1 MPSVPANVCGVAG
14 EAAKAAALGL
24 PRPAP
29 VAGASERLP
38 GSVSGYTFRRC
49 ECDGICVPIR
59 VTASSPTVSPCVRGV
74 SPGHWPV
81 PQALRPPKSGSQKV
95 VLPPPAY
102 CVHIAELIRLA
113 PGREGGGRY
122 AVITG

>member
-49 ECDGICVPIR
+49 ECDGLCVPIR
-59 VTASSPTVSPCVRGV
+59 VTAYSPNVSPCVREIGRA
-74 SPGHWPV
+74 S
-81 PQALRPPKSGSQKV
+81 LRARVFQSVYLLV
-95 VLPPPAY
+95 VAY
-102 CVHIAELIRLA
+102 LLKKKKYILYI
-113 PGREGGGRY
+113 
-122 AVITG
+122 